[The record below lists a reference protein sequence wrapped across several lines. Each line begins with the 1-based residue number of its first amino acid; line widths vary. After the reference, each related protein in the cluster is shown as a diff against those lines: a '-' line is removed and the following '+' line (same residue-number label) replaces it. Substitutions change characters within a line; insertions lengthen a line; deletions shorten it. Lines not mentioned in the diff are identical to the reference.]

1 MISYSLRCRPGSHG
15 FDAWFRSSADWEKQA
30 GLGLVS
36 CPICGA
42 TEVEKAL
49 MAPAVVTARRGE
61 AAPAAFV
68 AERSAETGGA
78 MVPAANGLAP
88 AAVAMAMGA
97 PPELAEAFAKLQDLA
112 REVRAKADYV
122 GTRFAE
128 EARRIHFGEAPAR
141 GIYGEA
147 SRDEV
152 EALGEEGIV
161 ALPLPPLPEDRN

>member
-1 MISYSLRCRPGSHG
+1 MISFSLRCRPGAHG

-36 CPICGA
+36 CPVCGSA
-42 TEVEKAL
+42 EVEKAL
-49 MAPAVVTARRGE
+49 MAPAVVTARRADA
-61 AAPAAFV
+61 AAPAV
-68 AERSAETGGA
+68 TSAPGTA
-78 MVPAANGLAP
+78 MVPAAGGLPAAP
-88 AAVAMAMGA
+88 AGPAMPAP
-97 PPELAEAFAKLQDLA
+97 PPELVEAFAKLQELT

-122 GTRFAE
+122 GERFAE

-152 EALGEEGIV
+152 EGLSEEGIF